1 MKLLYRKLSQNSNN
15 LKVFLKEQVGELD
28 SNKIAKRMTLIEE
41 DICPISIFLAREVT
55 IEKDGKCVVINGA
68 EIWEQYVNLIKDKSL
83 PYAQRKVELSNLS
96 EVMTCFIWKVNNRG
110 QSYNERIGDLYYIED
125 GEKYFT
131 NGKFDREK
139 LSESS
144 YELL

>member
-1 MKLLYRKLSQNSNN
+1 
-15 LKVFLKEQVGELD
+15 
-28 SNKIAKRMTLIEE
+28 
-41 DICPISIFLAREVT
+41 
-55 IEKDGKCVVINGA
+55 
-68 EIWEQYVNLIKDKSL
+68 
-83 PYAQRKVELSNLS
+83 
-96 EVMTCFIWKVNNRG
+96 MTCFIWKVNNRG